1 MTNPFEKTNVSLL
14 QDPLRRFMENDPTLR
29 LIRVANL
36 LRSTSLSVDKNTS
49 VSVTRRRSDNG
60 AKNKVTIGAQPFS
73 EGSVARWNIGT
84 TDPSEQLIVKLSHEL
99 AHAFQAEMG
108 YEQALVDFLNGHND
122 IPEFTIP
129 YIELY
134 AVLSGVGTINGLTRE
149 PIYAEQSKTT
159 GDLKMETLEEITELI
174 SSYMISDDYYLYR
187 LENSVTSLDHDTKEK
202 ISRKIVEVC
211 TKLH

>member
-1 MTNPFEKTNVSLL
+1 M
-14 QDPLRRFMENDPTLR
+14 
-29 LIRVANL
+29 
-36 LRSTSLSVDKNTS
+36 
-49 VSVTRRRSDNG
+49 
-60 AKNKVTIGAQPFS
+60 
-73 EGSVARWNIGT
+73 
-84 TDPSEQLIVKLSHEL
+84 
-99 AHAFQAEMG
+99 
-108 YEQALVDFLNGHND
+108 
-122 IPEFTIP
+122 
-129 YIELY
+129 Y